1 MIYLGTDHAGWQLK
15 QKMKGVLEG
24 LGLEFQDLG
33 ALTLDPDDDYPDY
46 AFKVAEAVVANPGS
60 FGVLFC
66 GSAQGVCIAANK
78 VRGARAVS
86 VSSPQDAAKTREHND
101 ANVLCLAGWN
111 QEDADLGEIITAFV
125 NTPFSREF
133 RHARRLAKI
142 TAYESK

>member
-15 QKMKGVLEG
+15 QEMKGVLEE

-33 ALTLDPDDDYPDY
+33 AINLDPDDDYPDY
-46 AFKVAEAVVANPGS
+46 AFKVAEAVVADLGS

-78 VRGARAVS
+78 VRGARAVTA
-86 VSSPQDAAKTREHND
+86 SSPEDAAKTREHND
-101 ANVLCLAGWN
+101 ANVLCLSGWH
-111 QEDADLGEIITAFV
+111 QDAAELGEIITTFV
-125 NTPFSREF
+125 NTPFSGEV